1 MPKFRTKARAVD
13 MLGRQQIAD
22 ASTAISEL
30 FKNAHDA
37 YADHVEVDF
46 FRSDSLLVI
55 RDDGIGMTPD
65 EFESNWLVLG
75 TDSKVGS
82 VAGTQSYRP
91 PDKPE
96 RAVMGEKGIGRL
108 AIAFLGPQVLV
119 LTRSAKDGERDTLAI
134 CYIHWGL
141 FEQPA
146 LNLDDIEIPVR
157 HISGGRLAS
166 ARDVAELLQDNTENI
181 ERLQIKFPQ
190 CDLRSILKDLSDL
203 QVDPQNFEKTV
214 AGLSLSDG
222 RSGTHFYVAPA
233 SETILADI
241 QAEKKMDTKEF
252 SKCLLGFCN
261 TTFAVD
267 GPPPIQTAFRFWAT
281 DSTSEDLIGP
291 GEFFTKNDLSLSDQF
306 VSGDIDEYGQF
317 KGTVRVYEQEHKD
330 HVVSWKDGGGKPT
343 ACGPLGIEF
352 GYLQGNQ
359 RESMADPEDFA
370 RLNRKLNAIGG
381 LYVYRDRIRILPY
394 GNSDVDW
401 LNIEERRTRGMRYYF
416 FSYRRIYG
424 AVCLTRKMNA
434 ELREKAGREGFQKDK
449 AYRHL
454 KSVLENLFLQLAA
467 DFFRKEAPLG
477 GYFQERKDELDRME
491 RARRKREQQTTTKR
505 NNLMEA
511 LNVFFSKTQEQLPE
525 SEVAAISH
533 HVQDRMQAA
542 SKMADPDDASR
553 ELLDAEREAN
563 RKLADLRTAYSIVR
577 PRGVGLT
584 KQLMSD
590 WEAYH
595 REQDRLEGDVFAPFA
610 KEVGERL
617 GSMAAQAKIYIDQRR
632 RLQDLIHRVADEQ
645 NAIMRTEAMALQQT
659 TGQTRRAAINTA
671 RSALKELRDA
681 IEAVNDDLAHRDLI
695 DLLPQ
700 QIDEIR
706 SNYEQRINAVASKN
720 AETLGSVREL
730 LAGITESLEQN
741 MDVSQLDM
749 AEAMET
755 ELQSLR
761 EQADTDEELVQL
773 GLAVAVINHE
783 FVAAIKMIRGQLREL
798 RLWAQTNDN
807 LLPIYQEIR
816 ANFDHLDAHLNLF
829 TPLQRRLYRK
839 RIDIQGKEIAHYV
852 RALFSVRLDRH
863 HIRLDATQAFLDSEV
878 HSYPSTIY
886 PVFVNIID
894 NFIFWLK
901 DQSGERLISL
911 DCTDNIYHIE
921 NNGPPVNR
929 RDAEA
934 IFEQGFSRKPGGRGL
949 GLYISRK
956 VLQKEGMTLELD
968 GQRDSDV
975 GVRFNLSWGNDNV

>member
-1 MPKFRTKARAVD
+1 

-55 RDDGIGMTPD
+55 RDDGFGMTPD

-91 PDKPE
+91 PDKLE

-119 LTRSAKDGERDTLAI
+119 LTRSAKAGETDTLAI

-157 HISGGRLAS
+157 YISGGQLAS
-166 ARDVAELLQDNTENI
+166 SQDVTELLNQNARNI
-181 ERLQIKFPQ
+181 EELQRRFPQ
-190 CDLRSILKDLSDL
+190 CDLHPILDDLSDF
-203 QVDPQNFEKTV
+203 QVDPNDFEKSIK
-214 AGLSLSDG
+214 GLSLSD
-222 RSGTHFYVAPA
+222 RKSGTHFYVAPA
-233 SETILADI
+233 YETILADI
-241 QAEKKMDTKEF
+241 QAEKKTGTKEF

-267 GPPPIQTAFRFWAT
+267 TPPSIQTAFRFWAT
-281 DSTSEDLIGP
+281 NSSFEDLIGQ
-291 GEFFTKNDLSLSDQF
+291 GEFFTKDDLSLSDQF
-306 VSGDIDEYGQF
+306 VSGEIDEYGQF
-317 KGTVRVYEQEHKD
+317 KGIVRVYDKEYVD
-330 HVVSWKDGGGKPT
+330 HIITWKDGGGKPM
-343 ACGPLGIEF
+343 ACGPFRVEF
-352 GYLQGNQ
+352 GYLQGVQ
-359 RESMADPEDFA
+359 RESMADPGDFA
-370 RLNRKLNAIGG
+370 RLTQKLNRIGG
-381 LYVYRDRIRILPY
+381 LYVYRDQIRILPY

-401 LNIEERRTRGMRYYF
+401 LDIEERRNRGFTYYF

-424 AVCLTRKMNA
+424 AVCLTREMNA
-434 ELREKAGREGFQKDK
+434 ELKEKAGREGFQKDK

-454 KSVLENLFLQLAA
+454 KNVLENLFIQLAA

-505 NNLMEA
+505 SNLTEA

-525 SEVAAISH
+525 SEVAALSN
-533 HVQDRMQAA
+533 HVQARMQLA
-542 SKMADPDDASR
+542 SKMTDPEDASR
-553 ELLDAEREAN
+553 ELLDAELEAN
-563 RKLADLRTAYSIVR
+563 RKLADLRTTYNITR

-584 KQLMSD
+584 KQLARD
-590 WEAYH
+590 WEAYQ
-595 REQDRLEGDVFAPFA
+595 REQARLETEIFTPFA
-610 KEVGERL
+610 KNIGETL
-617 GSMAAQAKIYIDQRR
+617 GSMAEQAKIYIDQRR
-632 RLQDLIHRVADEQ
+632 RLQDIIHRVADEQ
-645 NAIMRTEAMALQQT
+645 NKIMRTEASALQQT
-659 TGQTRRAAINTA
+659 TGQTRRAAINTT

-681 IEAVNDDLAHRDLI
+681 IEAVNDDLAHRDLG
-695 DLLPQ
+695 DLLPH
-700 QIDEIR
+700 QIEEIR

-741 MDVSQLDM
+741 MEVSQLDM

-761 EQADTDEELVQL
+761 EQTDTDEELVQL

-798 RLWAQTNDN
+798 RSWAQANDD
-807 LLPIYQEIR
+807 LLPIYREIR

-839 RIDIQGKEIAHYV
+839 RIDIQGKEIIHYV
-852 RALFSVRLDRH
+852 RALFSVRFDRH
-863 HIRLDATQAFLDSEV
+863 HIRLDATQAFLASKV

-886 PVFVNIID
+886 PVFVNLID
-894 NFIFWLK
+894 NFVFWLQ
-901 DQSGERLISL
+901 DQPGERLILL
-911 DCTDNIYHIE
+911 DCTDNIFHIQ
-921 NNGPPVNR
+921 NNGPPIHK

-968 GQRDSDV
+968 LQNDLDA
-975 GVRFNLSWGNDNV
+975 GVRFNISWGKNDD